1 VRKHSLDLTS
11 LLAGLVF
18 IGLAAV
24 YLLAAATGNEVDSTW
39 VLPIALVA
47 LGLAGLVGGITRA
60 VRRDDDPA
68 AERTETATVAEV
80 GSSSKDD
87 PTEAD
92 ETSPSSS

>member
-1 VRKHSLDLTS
+1 MRKHPLDLTS

-24 YLLAAATGNEVDSTW
+24 YLIAAATGNEVDSSW

-60 VRRDDDPA
+60 VRRPDDAPA
-68 AERTETATVAEV
+68 KGDDVDTDAASTDGPTET
-80 GSSSKDD
+80 
-87 PTEAD
+87 D
-92 ETSPSSS
+92 EKSPSST